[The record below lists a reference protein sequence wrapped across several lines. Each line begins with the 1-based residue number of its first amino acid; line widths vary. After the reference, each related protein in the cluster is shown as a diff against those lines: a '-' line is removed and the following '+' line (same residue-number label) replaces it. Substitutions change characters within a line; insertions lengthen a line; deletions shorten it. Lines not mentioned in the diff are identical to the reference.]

1 MSTTISRRDAKK
13 ARRITPGVVAKQAL
27 LLGMSVIA
35 IYPLYYMVITAFK
48 SRKAYLDNQFLP
60 PLRPTLANLTEALGR
75 GDLVTWIFN
84 SVVVTVCSVLIATTV
99 SVFAAYALARMDFY
113 GRDII
118 LNGTVSL
125 MVVPPVVLIVPL
137 FLLMVKANLINTL
150 PSVIIVYAG
159 LTIPLSVYLLTNFF
173 RTLPYEIEEA
183 ARIDGCSTFGILWRI
198 VLPLSAPALLTCIIV
213 NALWVWNELLI
224 ALVFLQSNDSRTLI
238 AGLTLFKGQF
248 SVNEPLVMSG
258 ALIATVP
265 MLLLY
270 LFGQRFFIRGL
281 VAGSGK

>member
-1 MSTTISRRDAKK
+1 M
-13 ARRITPGVVAKQAL
+13 
-27 LLGMSVIA
+27 
-35 IYPLYYMVITAFK
+35 
-48 SRKAYLDNQFLP
+48 
-60 PLRPTLANLTEALGR
+60 RPTLVNLTEALGR

-84 SVVVTVCSVLIATTV
+84 SVVVTVCSVLIATAV

-113 GRDII
+113 GREII

>member
-1 MSTTISRRDAKK
+1 MLLVAMSI
-13 ARRITPGVVAKQAL
+13 V
-27 LLGMSVIA
+27 A

-48 SRKAYLDNQFLP
+48 GREEYLTSQFLP
-60 PLRPTLANLTEALGR
+60 PLHPTLKPLLEALSR

-84 SVVVTVCSVLIATTV
+84 SVIVTVASVLIATGV
-99 SVFAAYALARMDFY
+99 SVLAAYALARMHFP
-113 GRDII
+113 GRDTI
-118 LNGTVSL
+118 LGGTVSL

-137 FLLMVKANLINTL
+137 FLLMVQVNLINTL

-173 RTLPYEIEEA
+173 KTLPYEIEEA
-183 ARIDGCSTFGILWRI
+183 ARIDGCSTFGILWRV
-198 VLPLSAPALLTCIIV
+198 VLPLSAPALITCVVV
-213 NALWVWNELLI
+213 NALFVWNELLI
-224 ALVFLQSNDSRTLI
+224 ALVFLQNNDSRTLV

-248 SVNEPLVMSG
+248 AVNEPLIMAGS
-258 ALIATVP
+258 LIATLP

-270 LFGQRFFIRGL
+270 LFGQRFFIQGL